1 MEVIQNTIKPG
12 TMPTESPMES
22 FNQNVIKHKTGLL
35 HLAAELGN
43 ISKACRIMGF
53 SRIPLKKGSSG

>member
-1 MEVIQNTIKPG
+1 MA
-12 TMPTESPMES
+12 S
-22 FNQNVIKHKTGLL
+22 FKQNVIKHKTGLL

-53 SRIPLKKGSSG
+53 SRATAYRETRAILDARSR